1 MPCVCSVTDHRK
13 RQNVVSTSV
22 THSAIASCASYL
34 FLPHFDVICDLL
46 LNRRTATRN
55 LFVKLLIV
63 IHNVFVFLLL
73 NVSVTCSPGWALN
86 GTSCYYVYT
95 DRAQKLNFWKANRW
109 CKQRNSFLTSVL
121 SRRENNFLDRLINRT
136 NLRPNETFYVGLRTN
151 VRKLSWVDGEPYNYT
166 NWYNNSND
174 QELLKDNKQRCA
186 YYNYLHQWQLNDKCG
201 TNRLFICKQAKS
213 SGGTVYTVV
222 HIKKA
227 NRLWPLK
234 QDEKN
239 SKVNWD
245 YYPVYTNYLAINCGL
260 LHPCYWRTVPT
271 QNHK

>member
-1 MPCVCSVTDHRK
+1 LLRYYIKQIDSLLPCVCSVTDHRK

-227 NRLWPLK
+227 NRL
-234 QDEKN
+234 
-239 SKVNWD
+239 
-245 YYPVYTNYLAINCGL
+245 
-260 LHPCYWRTVPT
+260 
-271 QNHK
+271 